1 MSTLPIQFEPTMVAI
16 PFPYLANV
24 IRHSTTEQAIDIF
37 KAVTQLA
44 SHTRHF
50 KTVEEF
56 LSAAHKE
63 VIKRRLKQKYSVWET
78 ATPPPVL
85 SLLDAEKVFEFV
97 YQYNDYTDEAWG
109 LMDAKSADFSL
120 TEEWLVRCV
129 LHPEADSDGEL
140 RRVWSRYLLRQP
152 HYLIK
157 SAKEYFEEHVHRA
170 MKYGTFRTSSFG
182 LETALRPFVS
192 RENHDPIGILHV
204 LTEWMRLGATA
215 AVVWDHQWRE
225 HGIVRG
231 STLPLDGQVD
241 EVLCFVEEYYKDRIN
256 KNWQDMLPFYIHR
269 LSSKMNLGGE
279 FLILLN
285 FVFPIVIAHTG
296 STIREVEFAAAIQ
309 RWIIAAATAP
319 NVDPEGRVA
328 ELIREHGMAPES
340 AEALSYS
347 TYTTG
352 LSIIEYPPPEGNF
365 VVVELIPYGPR
376 NKVENFTEQI
386 VYPSHSSICTICGE
400 EFGSDVEESSCR
412 QLEVCKHSFHWEC
425 LDGWINASHTG
436 DVGCPNCR
444 EPICGARRRRPKR
457 R

>member
-1 MSTLPIQFEPTMVAI
+1 LPLI
-16 PFPYLANV
+16 
-24 IRHSTTEQAIDIF
+24 H
-37 KAVTQLA
+37 
-44 SHTRHF
+44 
-50 KTVEEF
+50 
-56 LSAAHKE
+56 AHKE

-78 ATPPPVL
+78 ATPPPVS

-241 EVLCFVEEYYKDRIN
+241 EVL
-256 KNWQDMLPFYIHR
+256 
-269 LSSKMNLGGE
+269 
-279 FLILLN
+279 
-285 FVFPIVIAHTG
+285 
-296 STIREVEFAAAIQ
+296 
-309 RWIIAAATAP
+309 
-319 NVDPEGRVA
+319 
-328 ELIREHGMAPES
+328 
-340 AEALSYS
+340 
-347 TYTTG
+347 
-352 LSIIEYPPPEGNF
+352 
-365 VVVELIPYGPR
+365 
-376 NKVENFTEQI
+376 
-386 VYPSHSSICTICGE
+386 
-400 EFGSDVEESSCR
+400 
-412 QLEVCKHSFHWEC
+412 
-425 LDGWINASHTG
+425 
-436 DVGCPNCR
+436 
-444 EPICGARRRRPKR
+444 
-457 R
+457 